1 MNVLF
6 RFYFIFIKFHFS
18 KMKLVSTFFSIALFV
33 LLLICC
39 IAIFRRFVQR
49 RINKSKS
56 THTSTFRPQVYIY
69 YMLHNLKCFV
79 IH

>member
-56 THTSTFRPQVYIY
+56 THTSTFRPQVYILY
-69 YMLHNLKCFV
+69 V
-79 IH
+79 T